1 MEPSRE
7 TTVLFAAI
15 MGADALNAA
24 LGDKAGHEAMEQCQ
38 FRLGRAAASCGGRLA
53 KATAEKVMVL
63 APTPDAAADAAS
75 AMHLA
80 VEKLPKTGGVKLSIG
95 IGLHFGPVIQKGD
108 EVFGDTVN
116 LA

>member
-15 MGADALNAA
+15 MGADALYAA
-24 LGDKAGHEAMEQCQ
+24 AGDKAGHEAMEQCQ

-63 APTPDAAADAAS
+63 AATPDSAADAAS

-80 VEKLPKTGGVKLSIG
+80 IEKLPVPNAPSDLSFRG
-95 IGLHFGPVIQKGD
+95 AGSTTSAPVGPVR
-108 EVFGDTVN
+108 
-116 LA
+116 